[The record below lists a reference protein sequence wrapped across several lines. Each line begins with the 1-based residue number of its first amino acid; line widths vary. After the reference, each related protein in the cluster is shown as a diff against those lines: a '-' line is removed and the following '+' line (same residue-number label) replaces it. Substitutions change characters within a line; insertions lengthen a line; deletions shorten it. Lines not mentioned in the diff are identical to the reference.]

1 MKFTKNNDILKHFI
15 TDMSPS
21 ARVVYNSS
29 RFAVIDLLPF
39 LTEIIQPNLRTVALQ
54 LFTKSEKEK
63 LDNLVKTMILFNV
76 NYRQEKALDGQY
88 CYVLEP

>member
-1 MKFTKNNDILKHFI
+1 MKFNKNNDILKHFI
-15 TDMSPS
+15 SDMSPT
-21 ARVVYNSS
+21 ARIAYNSN
-29 RFAVIDLLPF
+29 RYAVTDLLPF
-39 LTEIIQPNLRTVALQ
+39 LNEIIQPNLRTVALQ

-76 NYRQEKALDGQY
+76 NYRQEKAIDGQY

>member
-1 MKFTKNNDILKHFI
+1 MKFNKNNDILKHFI
-15 TDMSPS
+15 SDMSPT
-21 ARVVYNSS
+21 ARIAYNSN
-29 RFAVIDLLPF
+29 RYAVTDLLPF
-39 LTEIIQPNLRTVALQ
+39 LNEIIQPNLRTVALQ

-76 NYRQEKALDGQY
+76 SYRQEKAIDGQY